1 MNELPD
7 SLPSNLISV
16 WPRIHTGNIG
26 AVARSLKTMGL
37 SSCRLVSP
45 DDYPSPIASARASGA
60 LDVLN
65 NASLYD
71 TFDEA
76 IADCRIVAGTSARL
90 RSLAYPHVTPR
101 QIAPLL
107 VEEAEKGRV
116 AICYG
121 REECGLLNEQLA
133 RCHILGSQLIPRV
146 RV

>member
-1 MNELPD
+1 
-7 SLPSNLISV
+7 
-16 WPRIHTGNIG
+16 
-26 AVARSLKTMGL
+26 MGL

-65 NASLYD
+65 NASLYE

-90 RSLAYPHVTPR
+90 RSLTYPHLTPR

-107 VEEAEKGRV
+107 IEESKKA
-116 AICYG
+116 A
-121 REECGLLNEQLA
+121 LQSAMAA
-133 RCHILGSQLIPRV
+133 RNAGF
-146 RV
+146 